1 MSFTPNAIAA
11 LSAGSLS
18 DPQTPGLTINVTPG
32 GKKVWRY
39 KRRVPAKD
47 HRNDPSRDAGAIV
60 KLTGG
65 SFPATNLHAARQWA
79 QGINAEVEQ
88 GRDPTVEKRVAKR
101 VEVMTVTAMHK
112 LYMKAVGRGTAS
124 RERRAPKPRT
134 IADKLAIFKRDIEP
148 KLGSKSVYEVSERE
162 LVALVKAKAMTAPV
176 RANRLGAEL
185 KVIFGW
191 CCSLDASDS
200 VALTVNPAA
209 RLHELATDEKLD
221 ANGNQKNVRI
231 LTDHEIG
238 LFFRALAPEPE
249 TYRRGFA
256 MMLLT
261 ACRIQEIAQARS
273 SSIRDGVW
281 YRLAGEIKN
290 GEDHA
295 IPLGPWGRALAA
307 GGSEEWVLPSEKDPK
322 KPQKHVWYKV
332 RDRVIARM
340 TEALG
345 STVGH
350 WKPHDLRRTV
360 RSNTRRFGI
369 DHLTAEAMLAHKLP
383 AGVERIYD
391 RHDPLD
397 DLRRAYGLWEA
408 HIAAIV
414 REAGLGGVFSLPAS
428 LAAEMAKAA

>member
-1 MSFTPNAIAA
+1 MSFTPNAVAA
-11 LSAGSLS
+11 LSTGSLS
-18 DPQTPGLTINVTPG
+18 DPQTPGLTINVTPT

-47 HRNDPSRDAGAIV
+47 HCNDPSRDAGAIV

-65 SFPATNLHAARQWA
+65 TFPSTNLHAARQWA

-88 GRDPTVEKRVAKR
+88 GRDPTVEKRVAKK
-101 VEVMTVTAMHK
+101 VETMTVTAMHK
-112 LYMKAVGRGTAS
+112 LYMAAVGRGTAS

-134 IADKLAIFKRDIEP
+134 IADKLAIFTRDIEP
-148 KLGSKSVYEVSERE
+148 KLGSKSVYDVTERD
-162 LVALVKAKAMTAPV
+162 LVALVRAKAMTAPV

-200 VALTVNPAA
+200 VALTANPAA

-221 ANGNQKNVRI
+221 ANGNQKNART

-256 MMLLT
+256 LMLLT
-261 ACRIQEIAQARS
+261 ACRIQEIAQAKA

-281 YRLAGEIKN
+281 YRLAGELKN

-295 IPLGPWGRALAA
+295 IPLGPWAQALADGEA
-307 GGSEEWVLPSEKDPK
+307 EWVLPCEKDAA

-332 RDRVIARM
+332 RDRVLKRM
-340 TEALG
+340 VEANKG
-345 STVGH
+345 PVAS
-350 WKPHDLRRTV
+350 WRPHDLRRTV
-360 RSNTRRFGI
+360 RSNTRKMGI
-369 DHLTAEAMLAHKLP
+369 DYITAEAMLPHKLA

-397 DLRRAYGLWEA
+397 DLRRAFGLWEA
-408 HIAAIV
+408 HISAIV
-414 REAGLGGVFSLPAS
+414 RKLDLGEAFRLPEPQA
-428 LAAEMAKAA
+428 LAIAA